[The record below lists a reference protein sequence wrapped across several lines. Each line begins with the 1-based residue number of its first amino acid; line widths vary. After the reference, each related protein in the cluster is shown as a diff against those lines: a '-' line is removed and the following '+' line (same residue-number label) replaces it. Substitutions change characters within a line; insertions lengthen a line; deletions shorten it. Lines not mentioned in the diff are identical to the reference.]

1 MMQEVYIKIFRGLRT
16 FDESRPLLPWLKQSD
31 PLNDTWRLQKQIL
44 QHTFGFVSYIP
55 INHTISSSAKKGVAI
70 LAGAAGGG
78 GVGCKIAPNAIL
90 VIKNEELSVI
100 PLTNRGSLEKIV
112 EMVPE
117 IMAKV
122 EGYKT
127 ESGFKSEE

>member
-1 MMQEVYIKIFRGLRT
+1 MMASEVLNT
-16 FDESRPLLPWLKQSD
+16 LFDKLEKFISTETVIGEPFQVGSITMVPII
-31 PLNDTWRLQKQIL
+31 TV
-44 QHTFGFVSYIP
+44 TFGVGGGEGAGKD
-55 INHTISSSAKKGVAI
+55 NKGND
-70 LAGAAGGG
+70 GKGGGG

-90 VIKNEELSVI
+90 VVKNEELSVI

-122 EGYKT
+122 EGYRA
-127 ESGFKSEE
+127 GADLDSED